1 MHVAPKHA
9 FWIRNGQHGPDRVL
23 ELAVEA
29 EAAGW
34 DGVFLSDAVMEGHTE
49 PFTQLAA
56 IAARTQSITLGTWVV
71 PLVARD
77 VVAVARGAAVVD
89 ALSGGRLLLG
99 LGLGNTVEHDALGVR
114 RRGGPLGAGYDA
126 ALEVLAAL
134 LEGETVTRHDDW
146 FDLAGVALNARPVRQ
161 PRPPMLLAAAWP
173 ATRPVERAARWDGC
187 MPVWPAVYAAADD
200 EGALESELRELL
212 AHYRGEGVD
221 GVVVVPR
228 FARFGST
235 YDELLVELGVDWAL
249 TCDDLDLDAVRAGPP
264 V

>member
-1 MHVAPKHA
+1 MHDAPKHG
-9 FWIRNGQHGPDRVL
+9 FWIRNGPHGPARVL
-23 ELAVEA
+23 ELAIEA

-34 DGVFLSDAVMEGHTE
+34 DGVFVSDAVMEEHTE

-56 IAARTQSITLGTWVV
+56 IAARTQRIALGTWVT

-77 VVAVARGAAVVD
+77 VVGVARAAAVVD

-99 LGLGNTVEHDALGVR
+99 VGLGNAVEHDALGVR
-114 RRGGPLGAGYDA
+114 RGGGPLAAGHEA

-146 FDLAGVALNARPVRQ
+146 FDLEAVDLNVRPVCQ
-161 PRPPMLLAAAWP
+161 PRPPLLLAASWP
-173 ATRPVERAARWDGC
+173 ATRPVERAARWEGL
-187 MPVWPAVYAAADD
+187 MPQWPGMYADD
-200 EGALESELRELL
+200 EEGLESELRELL
-212 AHYRGEGVD
+212 AHYRSHGGD

-228 FARFGST
+228 LARFGST

-249 TCDDLDLDAVRAGPP
+249 TCDDLDTDALRAGPP

>member
-1 MHVAPKHA
+1 MPVAPKHA
-9 FWIRNGQHGPDRVL
+9 FWIRNGPHGPDRVL
-23 ELAVEA
+23 ELAIEA

-99 LGLGNTVEHDALGVR
+99 VGLGNSVEHDALGVR
-114 RRGGPLGAGYDA
+114 RQGGPLGARHDA
-126 ALEVLAAL
+126 ALDVLAAL
-134 LEGETVTRHDDW
+134 LEGEAVTRHDDW
-146 FDLAGVALNARPVRQ
+146 FDLEAVALNVFPVRR
-161 PRPPMLLAAAWP
+161 PRPPLLLAASWP
-173 ATRPVERAARWDGC
+173 ATRPVERATRWDGY
-187 MPVWPAVYAAADD
+187 MPQWPAMYADD
-200 EGALESELRELL
+200 GEALESELRELL
-212 AHYRGEGVD
+212 AHYRGQGGD
-221 GVVVVPR
+221 GIVVVPR
-228 FARFGST
+228 LTRFGST
-235 YDELLVELGVDWAL
+235 YDELLVELGVDWVL
-249 TCDDLDLDAVRAGPP
+249 TCDDLDTDALRAGPP

>member
-1 MHVAPKHA
+1 MHEEPKHA
-9 FWIRNGQHGPDRVL
+9 FWIRNGDHGPARVL
-23 ELAVEA
+23 ELAIEA

-56 IAARTQSITLGTWVV
+56 IAARTENIALGTWVI

-99 LGLGNTVEHDALGVR
+99 VGLGNPVEHEALAV
-114 RRGGPLGAGYDA
+114 RRGGGPLSARHEA

-134 LEGETVTRHDDW
+134 LEGEAVTRHDDW
-146 FDLAGVALNARPVRQ
+146 FDLEGVALNVRPVRQ
-161 PRPPMLLAAAWP
+161 PRPPLLLAASWP
-173 ATRPVERAARWDGC
+173 ATRPVERAARWEGF
-187 MPVWPAVYAAADD
+187 MPQWPGMYAGSD
-200 EGALESELRELL
+200 EGALESELTELM
-212 AHYRGEGVD
+212 AHYRSHGGD
-221 GVVVVPR
+221 GIVAVPR
-228 FARFGST
+228 LARYGST
-235 YDELLVELGVDWAL
+235 YDEMLVELSVDWVL
-249 TCDDLDLDAVRAGPP
+249 TCDDLDTDAVSAGPP